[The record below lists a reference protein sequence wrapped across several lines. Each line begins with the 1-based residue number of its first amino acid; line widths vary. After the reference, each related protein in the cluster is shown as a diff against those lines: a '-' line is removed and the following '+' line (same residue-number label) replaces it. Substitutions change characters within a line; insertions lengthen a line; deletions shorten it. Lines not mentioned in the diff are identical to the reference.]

1 MTEVPEVVI
10 ENAEMANDD
19 EIVNPTKTKKE
30 IDAMKNPV
38 ANAVKT
44 KDKKKVIKGLHV
56 DNVVVVYKDEIGRID
71 KLRFSF
77 DCPLVDESWLPLA
90 ARKML
95 SLHLESE
102 NILPTQ
108 ILSVSLPAQG
118 GKEIEIEPTF
128 LEKPIGKLN
137 KKEIVWAAIY
147 YKYRTV
153 APANEADEDRM
164 QQSLWLHV
172 HGVGGEINPTNDCPP
187 FDATAMLKE
196 TK

>member
-118 GKEIEIEPTF
+118 GKEIEIKPTF
-128 LEKPIGKLN
+128 LKFTPRRLESVIIIINSFVIIISTTGG
-137 KKEIVWAAIY
+137 IY
-147 YKYRTV
+147 PNSNI
-153 APANEADEDRM
+153 A
-164 QQSLWLHV
+164 S
-172 HGVGGEINPTNDCPP
+172 
-187 FDATAMLKE
+187 
-196 TK
+196 